1 MDCLIPVLN
10 KLQDVFAAVG
20 ARDTS
25 IQLPQI
31 VVVGSQ
37 SSGKSSVIESIVG
50 RDFLPR
56 GNGIVTRRPLILQL
70 IYTPEDSDKRML
82 NNQKIEGDWGVFK
95 HAKNRI
101 FTDFEEIKKEIE
113 EETDR
118 TTGTNKG
125 ISFEPISLKIFS
137 HKVVNL
143 SLVDLPGLTKVAV
156 GDQPE
161 DIEDQ
166 IKGMIYHYISNPNA
180 IILAVTP
187 ANQDFAT
194 SEALKISRD
203 VDKDG
208 LRTLAI
214 LTKLDL
220 MDAGTDA
227 MDVFM
232 GRVIQVR
239 LGIIGVVNRSQMDI
253 NNKKS
258 IEDSLKDE
266 LAFIQRTYPALAS
279 KNGTPY
285 LVKMLN
291 KLLIHHIRLSL
302 PSLKQ
307 RINTLQSQFQ
317 SQLNSFG
324 EPLKDKRKTLLQIL
338 TRFTHA
344 YTSTIEGN
352 STKIETTE
360 LCGGA
365 RINYI
370 FHETFAKVLDEI
382 DPLKNLTEMDIL
394 TAIRNATGTRSVL
407 YVPEICFELLVK
419 QQIQKLEEPS
429 LHCVELV
436 HEELLRIVQH
446 CGVNVQQEMQRFPML
461 FDRINICVATALKE
475 RVTPT
480 KEFVENLISIELA
493 YVNAK
498 HPDFSN
504 ACSYSLQQV
513 DGDLPKR
520 IKKVTV
526 KDEDPHIRSNSV
538 GRTENTTEENQPHP
552 QENKDNVEKVENN
565 QVDGKDRNS
574 YFGWLVGKQN
584 AVKGETKLINNQTG
598 EVETILTTQ
607 TPERLSR
614 QLTTREKKDC
624 KTIERL
630 IKSYFNIVRKN
641 IQDSVPKAIM
651 HFLVNYVKENLH
663 SELVRSLYD
672 NASMDELLQ
681 ESETIAERRRH
692 CSDMLESLN
701 KAIQIL
707 GEIRETHIRL

>member
-37 SSGKSSVIESIVG
+37 SSGKSSVIEGIVG

-56 GNGIVTRRPLILQL
+56 GTGIVTRRPLILQL
-70 IYTPEDSDKRML
+70 IYTPEDSDKRNY
-82 NNQKIEGDWGVFK
+82 NNQKINGDWGVFK
-95 HAKNRI
+95 HCKNRI

-113 EETDR
+113 DETDR
-118 TTGTNKG
+118 MTGTNKG
-125 ISFEPISLKIFS
+125 ISFDPISLKIFS
-137 HKVVNL
+137 DRVVNL
-143 SLVDLPGLTKVAV
+143 SLIDLPGLTKVAV

-166 IKGMIYHYISNPNA
+166 IKSMIYHYISNPNA

-194 SEALKISRD
+194 SEALKIAKD

-208 LRTLAI
+208 VRTLAI

-253 NNKKS
+253 NMKKS

-307 RINTLQSQFQ
+307 RISTLQSQFQ

-352 STKIETTE
+352 STKIETSE

-370 FHETFAKVLDEI
+370 FHETFAKVLESI
-382 DPLKNLTEMDIL
+382 DPLRNLTEMDIL

-436 HEELLRIVQH
+436 HEELLRIIQH

-461 FDRINICVATALKE
+461 FDRINFCIATVLKD
-475 RVTPT
+475 RVHPT

-504 ACSYSLQQV
+504 ACSYSLQHT
-513 DGDLPKR
+513 DGDLPRR
-520 IKKVTV
+520 IKKVVLSEEEV
-526 KDEDPHIRSNSV
+526 KIRSSSV
-538 GRTENTTEENQPHP
+538 GKPDTNNDENDSRQDVKERNDFPS
-552 QENKDNVEKVENN
+552 VEQNE
-565 QVDGKDRNS
+565 GRERNS
-574 YFGWLVGKQN
+574 YFGWFVGKQN
-584 AVKGETKLINNQTG
+584 QQKDEGKVEQNHTG
-598 EVETILTTQ
+598 EAETTLATQ

-614 QLTTREKKDC
+614 QLTAREKKDC

-681 ESETIAERRRH
+681 ESDTIAERRRH
-692 CSDMLESLN
+692 CTDMLESLN